1 MTMLESI
8 LEGVSPSE
16 VFRRLVEAD
25 PSIGNIRLGEIMWE
39 EFPNLTGEAQQL
51 IWHWKGPGKSQGLAD
66 NDLDALLRKLLGQA
80 GYL

>member
-1 MTMLESI
+1 
-8 LEGVSPSE
+8 
-16 VFRRLVEAD
+16 
-25 PSIGNIRLGEIMWE
+25 MWE

-66 NDLDALLRKLLGQA
+66 SDLDALLRKLLGQA